1 MKELLI
7 VVKKELLEIFR
18 DKATLIFLLVPFLV
32 FPVYNLGMD
41 YLSSKSNTAV
51 NICVVCDNEKS
62 KSLVAQFIESDSP
75 LNIKS
80 ISSSDPLFSLES
92 GEIDCLINIENKSLD
107 IIYNSASFISLSAA
121 AKIEENF
128 RQFYNSILSETHDDI
143 FQISL
148 KSENGNGSNLT
159 DSVYNIFIPILFI
172 LFIFQCSSSFSNDL
186 FAGEKERKTIEMLM
200 LSGANEET
208 IYCGKSLSLI
218 VLSVINLALNL
229 SSYFISCIFFKA
241 DTNQL
246 KFNRS
251 GNLILN
257 LTCIII
263 ILLLLSVISVFI
275 STTVSVF
282 SSNMKNSQML
292 NEILLAVPVGITA
305 LLTLGIIKDDIAV
318 FKFIPLLNLL
328 INYND
333 SFAGNPDIQSVIIS
347 LLTNLVFIFVLIR
360 LNVRYMKSEK
370 FMSR

>member
-1 MKELLI
+1 MNEILI

-18 DKATLIFLLVPFLV
+18 DRVTLIFLLIPFLV

-41 YLSSKSNTAV
+41 YLNSKSDTAM

-62 KSLVAQFIESDSP
+62 KLLVAQFIESNSS
-75 LNIKS
+75 LSIKS
-80 ISSSDPLFSLES
+80 INSSEPLFSLEN

-107 IIYNSASFISLSAA
+107 IIYNSASFTSLSAA

-128 RQFYNSILSETHDDI
+128 RQFYNSTLSKTHDDI

-148 KSENGNGSNLT
+148 KNESGNISNST
-159 DSVYNIFIPILFI
+159 DSMYNIFIPVLLIF
-172 LFIFQCSSSFSNDL
+172 FIFRCSSSFSNDL

-200 LSGANEET
+200 LSGAKKET

-229 SSYFISCIFFKA
+229 SSYFISYIFFKT

-246 KFNRS
+246 KSIKS

-257 LTCIII
+257 IACI
-263 ILLLLSVISVFI
+263 ILLLLVLTMISVFI

-282 SSNMKNSQML
+282 SNNMKNSQML
-292 NEILLAVPVGITA
+292 NEILFAVPVGITA

-318 FKFIPLLNLL
+318 LKFIPLLNLL
-328 INYND
+328 INYNN
-333 SFAGNPDIQSVIIS
+333 SFAGNPNIQSIIIS
-347 LLTNLVFIFVLIR
+347 LITNLIFIAALVL

-370 FMSR
+370 FISS